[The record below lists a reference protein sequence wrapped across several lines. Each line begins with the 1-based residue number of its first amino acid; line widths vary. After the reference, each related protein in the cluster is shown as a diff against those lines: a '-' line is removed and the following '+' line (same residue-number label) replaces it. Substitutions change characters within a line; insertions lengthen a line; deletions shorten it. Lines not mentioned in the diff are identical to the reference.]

1 MTKKII
7 TFGLAVMIT
16 LLALLILWQ
25 FRLVVVYVLISVT
38 LAATIR
44 PLLSHLRRKRVL
56 VRISWILIYLVIISG
71 FGLLFFYS
79 TKAIFTEIQLL
90 ANTVSVQD
98 KWQLP
103 YWLQGT
109 TFENLLI
116 PRLPQPSLL
125 FEAFTGEQGQLVLPT
140 IMGFTQDLATMISAG
155 FIILFLTIYWI
166 INKINFERLW
176 LSLLPSDQRK
186 RARDI
191 WRTIELDLGAYIR
204 SQIVYSFL
212 AGLLFGLGY
221 WILGSPYPILLAFTG
236 ALACLIPV
244 VGVALAVIPPI
255 LVGMLTDVQL
265 SMFSMLYTIIVL
277 IGLGIW
283 VRPRLFNRKWDN
295 PILTLILLMVM
306 ANAFGIPGIILAP
319 PLSAI
324 LQILWH
330 TLVIH
335 RIESGAATQI
345 SDLKERQEKISKTIQ
360 ALGGSPPALVASSME
375 RLTLLIEKAE
385 PVLNAAQ
392 DASEKPVEPANA

>member
-1 MTKKII
+1 
-7 TFGLAVMIT
+7 MIT

-25 FRLVVVYVLISVT
+25 FRQVMVYVLISVT
-38 LAATIR
+38 IAATIR
-44 PLLSHLRRKRVL
+44 PLLRHLRQKKVL
-56 VRISWILIYLVIISG
+56 ARISWILIYLVVISG
-71 FGLLFFYS
+71 FGLLFFFI
-79 TKAIFTEIQLL
+79 TKTIISEVQLL

-103 YWLQGT
+103 IWLQKT

-116 PRLPQPSLL
+116 PRLPLPSLL
-125 FEAFTGEQGQLVLPT
+125 FEALTGDQGQLVLPT
-140 IMGFTQDLATMISAG
+140 IMGFTQDLATIISAG
-155 FIILFLTIYWI
+155 FIILFLSIYWI
-166 INKINFERLW
+166 INQINFERLW

-204 SQIVYSFL
+204 SQIVYSLL

-221 WILGSPYPILLAFTG
+221 WILGSPYPVVLAFTG

-244 VGVALAVIPPI
+244 VGIALATIPPI

-277 IGLGIW
+277 IGLTIW

-335 RIESGAATQI
+335 RIESEASAQI
-345 SDLKERQEKISKTIQ
+345 SDLKERREKIIKTIQ
-360 ALGGSPPALVASSME
+360 ALGGTPPALVASSME
-375 RLTLLIEKAE
+375 RLTQLLEKAE
-385 PVLNAAQ
+385 PVLNATQEAT
-392 DASEKPVEPANA
+392 EKPVEPANA

>member
-25 FRLVVVYVLISVT
+25 FRQVMVYVLISVT
-38 LAATIR
+38 IAATIR

-56 VRISWILIYLVIISG
+56 ARISWILIYLLVISG
-71 FGLLFFYS
+71 FGFLFFFS
-79 TKAIFTEIQLL
+79 TKAVITEVQLL

-116 PRLPQPSLL
+116 PRLPQPSLI
-125 FEAFTGEQGQLVLPT
+125 FEAFTGEHGQLVLPT
-140 IMGFTQDLATMISAG
+140 IMGFTQDLATIISAG
-155 FIILFLTIYWI
+155 FIILFLSIYWI

-176 LSLLPSDQRK
+176 LSLLPSEQRK

-204 SQIVYSFL
+204 SQIVYSLL

-221 WILGSPYPILLAFTG
+221 WILGSPYPVLLAFTG
-236 ALACLIPV
+236 ALACLVPV
-244 VGVALAVIPPI
+244 VGIALAVIPPI
-255 LVGMLTDVQL
+255 LIGMLTDVQL
-265 SMFSMLYTIIVL
+265 SLFSMLYTIIVL

-295 PILTLILLMVM
+295 PILTLILLMIM

-324 LQILWH
+324 LQILWF
-330 TLVIH
+330 TLVSH
-335 RIESGAATQI
+335 RHESGAAAQI
-345 SDLKERQEKISKTIQ
+345 SDLKERKEKISKTIQ
-360 ALGGSPPALVASSME
+360 ALGGSPPALVSSSME
-375 RLTLLIEKAE
+375 RLNLLLEKAE
-385 PVLNAAQ
+385 PVLNAAL
-392 DASEKPVEPANA
+392 DTTEKPADSSNA

>member
-25 FRLVVVYVLISVT
+25 FRQVMVYVLISIT
-38 LAATIR
+38 IAATIR

-56 VRISWILIYLVIISG
+56 VRISWILIYMVVISG
-71 FGLLFFYS
+71 FGFLFFFS
-79 TKAIFTEIQLL
+79 TKAVITEVQLL

-116 PRLPQPSLL
+116 PRLQQPSLL
-125 FEAFTGEQGQLVLPT
+125 FEAFTGEQGQLVIPT
-140 IMGFTQDLATMISAG
+140 IMGFTQDLATIFSAG

-176 LSLLPSDQRK
+176 LSLLPSEQRK

-191 WRTIELDLGAYIR
+191 WRTIEMDLGAYIR
-204 SQIVYSFL
+204 SQIVYSLL

-221 WILGSPYPILLAFTG
+221 WILGSPYSILLAITG
-236 ALACLIPV
+236 ALACLVPV
-244 VGVALAVIPPI
+244 VGIILAVIPPI
-255 LVGMLTDVQL
+255 LIGMLTDVQL

-295 PILTLILLMVM
+295 PILTLVLLMIM

-324 LQILWH
+324 LQILWF
-330 TLVIH
+330 TLVSH
-335 RIESGAATQI
+335 RHESGAAAQI
-345 SDLKERQEKISKTIQ
+345 SDLKERQEKINKTIQ
-360 ALGGSPPALVASSME
+360 ALGGNPPALVTSSME
-375 RLTLLIEKAE
+375 RLNLLLEKAE
-385 PVLNAAQ
+385 PVLNAAL
-392 DASEKPVEPANA
+392 DATENPAEPANA

>member
-1 MTKKII
+1 MTKKILM
-7 TFGLAVMIT
+7 FGLAIMIT

-25 FRLVVVYVLISVT
+25 FRQVLVYVLISIT
-38 LAATIR
+38 IAATIR
-44 PLLSHLRRKRVL
+44 PLLSHLRRKKVL
-56 VRISWILIYLVIISG
+56 ARISWILIYLVAISG
-71 FGLLFFYS
+71 FGLLLFFS
-79 TKAIFTEIQLL
+79 TKAVVTEVQLL

-109 TFENLLI
+109 AFENLLI
-116 PRLPQPSLL
+116 PRLPLPSLL

-140 IMGFTQDLATMISAG
+140 IMGFTQDLATIFSAG
-155 FIILFLTIYWI
+155 FIILFLSIYWI
-166 INKINFERLW
+166 INQINFERLW
-176 LSLLPSDQRK
+176 LSLLPSEQRK

-191 WRTIELDLGAYIR
+191 WRTIEMDLGAYIR
-204 SQIVYSFL
+204 SQIVYSLL

-221 WILGSPYPILLAFTG
+221 WILGSPYPVLLAVTG

-255 LVGMLTDVQL
+255 LIGMLTDVQL

-277 IGLGIW
+277 VGLGIW

-295 PILTLILLMVM
+295 PILTLILLMIM

-324 LQILWH
+324 LQILWF
-330 TLVIH
+330 TLVSH
-335 RIESGAATQI
+335 RHESGASAQI
-345 SDLKERQEKISKTIQ
+345 SDLKERQERINKTIL
-360 ALGGSPPALVASSME
+360 ALGGTPPALVTSSME
-375 RLTLLIEKAE
+375 RLNLLLEKAE
-385 PVLNAAQ
+385 PVLNAAL
-392 DASEKPVEPANA
+392 DATEKPAD